1 MGNWKE
7 TYRGVVFPWHC
18 DQFGHMNV
26 RWYGHF
32 FDDAA
37 FQIWTVL
44 GHGFKKMEDDGV
56 HTVIA
61 KSSIEFIH
69 ELCAGD
75 LFVIET
81 GFISFGEQWEYTVVH
96 YAMHHP
102 SLNDGTKDSECPAD
116 GHVASLPKG
125 WWGRL
130 VLLLTSYFLLLTS
143 HISLNLPTYFT

>member
-44 GHGFKKMEDDGV
+44 GNGFKKMEDDGV

-69 ELCAGD
+69 ELRAGD

-81 GFISFGEQWEYTVVH
+81 GFIKC
-96 YAMHHP
+96 
-102 SLNDGTKDSECPAD
+102 GTKSCTHLQRLTNADTGILHAVQETVEVFFDGETRKSVPIPGPVRPLIKGCMVSSEEARM
-116 GHVASLPKG
+116 GSSA
-125 WWGRL
+125 
-130 VLLLTSYFLLLTS
+130 
-143 HISLNLPTYFT
+143 

>member
-69 ELCAGD
+69 ELRAGD

-81 GFISFGEQWEYTVVH
+81 GFIKC
-96 YAMHHP
+96 
-102 SLNDGTKDSECPAD
+102 GTKSCTHLQRLTNADTGILHAVQETVEVFFDGETRKSVPIPGPVRPLIKGCMVSSEEARM
-116 GHVASLPKG
+116 GSSA
-125 WWGRL
+125 
-130 VLLLTSYFLLLTS
+130 
-143 HISLNLPTYFT
+143 

>member
-7 TYRGVVFPWHC
+7 TNRGVVFPWHC

-61 KSSIEFIH
+61 KSSIEFIL

-75 LFVIET
+75 LLVIET
-81 GFISFGEQWEYTVVH
+81 GFIKC
-96 YAMHHP
+96 
-102 SLNDGTKDSECPAD
+102 GTKSCTHLQRLTNAD
-116 GHVASLPKG
+116 TGILHAVQETVEVFFDGETRKSIPIPGPVRPLIEGCMVSPEEARMGS
-125 WWGRL
+125 
-130 VLLLTSYFLLLTS
+130 SA
-143 HISLNLPTYFT
+143 